1 MLVTLVSVS
10 GSDRD
15 TTVSNHVLP
24 GVGLYVIE
32 QDGITSIAES
42 IEVFFPDSDLTIK
55 SDRDEAFEEYGEM
68 LVDTDQYIAIPK
80 RLC

>member
-15 TTVSNHVLP
+15 MTVSNHVLP

-32 QDGITSIAES
+32 QDGITSIAETV
-42 IEVFFPDSDLTIK
+42 EGFFPEVDMSNTQERSRAFDEYADLLT
-55 SDRDEAFEEYGEM
+55 DCGEF
-68 LVDTDQYIAIPK
+68 IEIPK
-80 RLC
+80 KLC

>member
-42 IEVFFPDSDLTIK
+42 IEVFFPDSDLTVK
-55 SDRDEAFEEYGEM
+55 SDRDEAFDEYSEM